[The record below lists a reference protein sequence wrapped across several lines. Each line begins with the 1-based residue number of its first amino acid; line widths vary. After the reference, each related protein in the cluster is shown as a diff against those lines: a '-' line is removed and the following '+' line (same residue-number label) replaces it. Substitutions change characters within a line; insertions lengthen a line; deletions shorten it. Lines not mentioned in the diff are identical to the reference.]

1 MNEPLILY
9 AYEATNTERLYDVEQ
24 SFRFAVDCEKLLCA
38 QCNCRV
44 VRVRSDIVANHFR
57 HASNQITC
65 TLSENFHKTDAYD
78 NKISSG
84 SNHGLSQWH
93 KKFTRDIVRPK
104 FLEITLSNRL
114 NNTVSRAD
122 VYVNN
127 TRFEVQHSYIEQRV
141 FEERNSF
148 CRGKECF
155 FYPRDELG
163 AACGYVMRTTPSRA
177 VWLFDAT
184 EKKHYK
190 LFRRAEKLFIEIHW
204 CNSYVTMR
212 SADIFIDIGYDC
224 LLKITTITDGTD
236 KIFSAEKVKILDF
249 LETYIGKEALLPNF
263 EEKFAGRTSI
273 DFVETEDEENEKKK
287 ATQTAEIC
295 KVLDDKFEMQ
305 TEDNEQTSNT
315 KARITNVQN
324 FAITDTEI
332 QKREEPNESK
342 SSSLQRNSNMS
353 PEEYNQYHKRLDLER
368 EEKEERLRNAKKAKL
383 EYLKQQEKI
392 ELQRKLCKEGQ
403 TTLETYFKKK

>member
-1 MNEPLILY
+1 ML
-9 AYEATNTERLYDVEQ
+9 
-24 SFRFAVDCEKLLCA
+24 
-38 QCNCRV
+38 
-44 VRVRSDIVANHFR
+44 SD
-57 HASNQITC
+57 
-65 TLSENFHKTDAYD
+65 
-78 NKISSG
+78 

-114 NNTVSRAD
+114 NNAVSRAD

-127 TRFEVQHSYIEQRV
+127 TRLEVQHSYIERRV

-148 CRGKECF
+148 CCGKECF

-163 AACGYVMRTTPSRA
+163 EPCGYVMRTTPSRA

-204 CNSYVTMR
+204 YNSYVSMR
-212 SADIFIDIGYDC
+212 SADIFIDIGCDC
-224 LLKITTITDGTD
+224 LLKITTTTDGPD

-249 LETYIGKEALLPNF
+249 LEMYIGKEALLPNF

-273 DFVETEDEENEKKK
+273 DSVETEDEEYEKKK

-305 TEDNEQTSNT
+305 TKDNEQTSNT
-315 KARITNVQN
+315 NARITNAQN
-324 FAITDTEI
+324 FAITDTEK
-332 QKREEPNESK
+332 QKREEPSEPK
-342 SSSLQRNSNMS
+342 SSSLQCNSNMS

-368 EEKEERLRNAKKAKL
+368 EEKQERLRKAKKAKI

-392 ELQRKLCKEGQ
+392 ELQRKLSKEGQ
-403 TTLETYFKKK
+403 STLETYFKKK